1 MLILHISDIHF
12 KAPHCASDN
21 DPNRPYRTRM
31 IQDVRSRCDQIGNV
45 DAIIVGGDIAYRAD
59 PIEYDAAN
67 TWITELAQI
76 CGCPIERIF
85 VVPGNHDV
93 DRGII
98 NRKRNIQNAQAA
110 IANAPAGYRDAELM
124 AQLSDSAVGHALIEP
139 LTAYNDFAKKFD
151 CQVFPKRLF
160 WKQDLLLRSDVTLRI
175 YGLTSTLLSGA
186 VNARGHQDDTRDSLF
201 LSHWQ
206 TVFDP
211 VDDVVNAVISH
222 HPPDWFMDHEN
233 VEEGCRGRTKLQFFG
248 HRHRQGNIRDPH
260 YMRFEAG
267 ALNPDR
273 HEIGWHP
280 AYNLINLKV
289 EGEGASRQ
297 LRISAHFM
305 TWQAGVPEQYVRLRD
320 TNGVEVWEHAIAI
333 PGRARPTVAAEPA
346 AAPKTD
352 IDVSARSQDTNQ
364 LEEVTMNGL
373 PMRKIVTRWWRL
385 PMDARREI
393 ALQLNLITEA
403 EIDLPEAE
411 RYGLALA
418 RAGER
423 QQVDELIREIEKWE
437 KQ

>member
-12 KAPHCASDN
+12 KAPHCASED

-45 DAIIVGGDIAYRAD
+45 DALIVGGDIAYRAD

-67 TWITELAQI
+67 AWISGLAQT

-93 DRGII
+93 DRSVIR
-98 NRKRNIQNAQAA
+98 RKRNIQNAHAA
-110 IANAPAGYRDAELM
+110 IASVEPARRADELM
-124 AQLSDSAVGHALIEP
+124 NQLADDSVGHALIEP

-186 VNARGHQDDTRDSLF
+186 VSARGQDDTRDSLF

-222 HPPDWFMDHEN
+222 HPPDWFMDHET
-233 VEEGCRGRTKLQFFG
+233 VEEAVRGRTKLQFFG

-273 HEIGWHP
+273 NEIGWHP
-280 AYNLINLKV
+280 AYNLIDLKV
-289 EGEGASRQ
+289 VGEGASRQ
-297 LRISAHFM
+297 LHISAHFM
-305 TWQAGVPEQYVRLRD
+305 TWQAGAPEQYVRLRD
-320 TNGVEVWEHAIAI
+320 AGGLEVWEHTLAI
-333 PGRARPTVAAEPA
+333 PGRVRPSAAPGPA
-346 AAPKTD
+346 AAPQANG
-352 IDVSARSQDTNQ
+352 DVPGAPGGNQ
-364 LEEVTMNGL
+364 SEEVAMNDQ
-373 PMRKIVTRWWRL
+373 PKRKIVTRWWRL

-393 ALQLNLITEA
+393 ALQLNLITDA

-411 RYGLALA
+411 RYGLALS

-423 QQVDELIREIEKWE
+423 HQVDALIREIEKWE
-437 KQ
+437 SQ

>member
-12 KAPHCASDN
+12 KAPHCATED

-31 IQDVRSRCDQIGNV
+31 IQDVRSRCDEIGSV
-45 DAIIVGGDIAYRAD
+45 DALIVGGDIAYRAD
-59 PIEYDAAN
+59 QIEYDAASA
-67 TWITELAQI
+67 WITELAHT
-76 CGCPIERIF
+76 CGCPVERIF

-98 NRKRNIQNAQAA
+98 KQKRNIQNAQAA
-110 IANAPAGYRDAELM
+110 IANVALARRADELM
-124 AQLSDSAVGHALIEP
+124 SQLGDDSVGHALFEP
-139 LTAYNDFAKKFD
+139 LAAYNDFARKFD

-160 WKQDLLLRSDVTLRI
+160 WKQDLPLRSDVTLRI

-186 VNARGHQDDTRDSLF
+186 IGAHGQDDTRDSLF

-211 VDDVVNAVISH
+211 VEDVVNAVISH
-222 HPPDWFMDHEN
+222 HPPDWFMDHES
-233 VEEGCRGRTKLQFFG
+233 VEQAVRGRARLQFFG
-248 HRHRQGNIRDPH
+248 HRHIQGNIRDPH

-273 HEIGWHP
+273 NEIGWHP
-280 AYNLINLKV
+280 AYNLIELKV

-297 LRISAHFM
+297 LHVAAHFM
-305 TWQAGVPEQYVRLRD
+305 TWQAGIPEQYVRLRD
-320 TNGVEVWEHAIAI
+320 VGGAEVWKHTMAI
-333 PGRARPTVAAEPA
+333 PGRARSPA
-346 AAPKTD
+346 ASGPAADPQTSGDLCGAP
-352 IDVSARSQDTNQ
+352 IASQF
-364 LEEVTMNGL
+364 EEVAMNDQ
-373 PMRKIVTRWWRL
+373 PKRKIVTRWWRL

-393 ALQLNLITEA
+393 ALQLNLIKDA

-411 RYGLALA
+411 RYGLALS

-423 QQVDELIREIEKWE
+423 GQVDELIREIEKWE
-437 KQ
+437 DQ